1 MSKIVSKEYLEYN
14 PFYII
19 NDGGVFQVRL
29 KDNHYVISTATSHEE
44 IMRNAKT
51 IYGRYNTPWALEEAM
66 MDVNTRIS
74 DKEKKRRN
82 EQYKRNGDEYENELQ
97 ELIKSLTNVSRKL
110 IKKKP
115 ANKLKLK
122 FNK

>member
-1 MSKIVSKEYLEYN
+1 
-14 PFYII
+14 
-19 NDGGVFQVRL
+19 
-29 KDNHYVISTATSHEE
+29 
-44 IMRNAKT
+44 MRNAKT
-51 IYGRYNTPWALEEAM
+51 TYGRSNTAWALEEAI

-82 EQYKRNGDEYENELQ
+82 EQFKCNGGEYENELH